1 MQQTQKTASPTAQDY
16 QKMWGDRILR
26 TGLGGLGLGAG
37 AASLY
42 YLARNLST
50 ALKQQD
56 DEEEAKPAVDA
67 PLGATAMPEA
77 EKASGLYDDATTA
90 VGKMLPDSFVNTLSK
105 LVSVGT
111 PGVKNDFDPN
121 VMRSSFGTAATV
133 GAGLL
138 GPYAGWKAIQAIQ
151 ENKKKNDRAQMV
163 ADAEKEYYDA
173 LTGNDHKLDNV
184 YSKVAEKAASEKVA
198 LLDAVTGTW
207 DALKRLPSAAGAAYV
222 SAGLGLGGLAGKLL
236 YDRALAES
244 KAKAVAE
251 AAKSRARISGILPTY
266 VDPEELVSLKR
277 RVESAD
283 QPE

>member
-1 MQQTQKTASPTAQDY
+1 MQQTQKTAGPTAQDF
-16 QKMWGDRILR
+16 QQMWGDRILR
-26 TGLGGLGLGAG
+26 TGVGGLGLGAS

-42 YLARNLST
+42 YLARNLSN

-56 DEEEAKPAVDA
+56 EEEEVTPAVDQKLPKPMA
-67 PLGATAMPEA
+67 FEA
-77 EKASGLYDDATTA
+77 EKASGLYEDAA
-90 VGKMLPDSFVNTLSK
+90 SGVGKMLPDSFVNMLSRV
-105 LVSVGT
+105 VSPTVPGT
-111 PGVKNDFDPN
+111 KNDFDPN
-121 VMRSSFGTAATV
+121 IMRSSFGTAATI

-151 ENKKKNDRAQMV
+151 NNKKKNDRAKMV
-163 ADAEKEYYDA
+163 EDAEKEYYAA
-173 LTGNDHKLDNV
+173 LTGSDSKLDGV
-184 YSKVAEKAASEKVA
+184 YDKVAEKAAAEKVA

-236 YDRALAES
+236 YDRALSES

-266 VDPEELVSLKR
+266 VDPEELVALKR